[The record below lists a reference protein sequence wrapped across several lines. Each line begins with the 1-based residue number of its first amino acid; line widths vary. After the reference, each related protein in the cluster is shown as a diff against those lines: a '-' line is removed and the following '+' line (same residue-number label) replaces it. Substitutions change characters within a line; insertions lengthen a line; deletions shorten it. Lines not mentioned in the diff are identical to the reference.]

1 MTVAGSYCAASS
13 AGLGL
18 TGGSVELPVS
28 PVPSASTVNMIA
40 PAAAAKPIIFFGS
53 IAVPG
58 IDGILLARSVAGARS
73 MSWGSGV

>member
-1 MTVAGSYCAASS
+1 MAETSKGERAPERATVDQ
-13 AGLGL
+13 
-18 TGGSVELPVS
+18 TPD
-28 PVPSASTVNMIA
+28 PSDITVNIMA

-73 MSWGSGV
+73 ISSGSGV